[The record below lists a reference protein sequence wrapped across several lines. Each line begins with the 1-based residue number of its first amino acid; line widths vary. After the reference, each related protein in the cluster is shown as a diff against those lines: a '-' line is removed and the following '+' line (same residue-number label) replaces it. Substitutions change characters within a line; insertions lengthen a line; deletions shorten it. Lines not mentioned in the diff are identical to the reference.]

1 MKPLKKKPLST
12 KGKWML
18 AITTLLAVGAT
29 IGFIYWI
36 SSKEPS
42 WKYVQ
47 SFQNNRFLTSV
58 DKTSKRYKSSQ
69 EDFFLIHIYDFNT
82 NTYNEALKVSI
93 ENGMAN
99 QSEYKGYSDRYIWL
113 TTPQWTAVD
122 MRSADHSILDFATLK
137 KRICGKNP
145 QQFKDVIE
153 LAEVEGY
160 LKATN
165 QNGDAFF
172 VNLETFATT
181 QTAPKPFY
189 DVYHKDY
196 SILDQLPLFTIGSYY
211 SENFHFVATVNQ
223 TDYDL
228 QPINENN
235 PIKRS
240 LFSSPNNG
248 PDQISVTVTDS
259 TQAVIQNGTVITPVP
274 QTQAVEQEK
283 TRLTDRSFINAIGI
297 AVTNNRFVFR
307 YQKSVDRMAPWY
319 LAWFDLKTNSV
330 IKEVNLAAEGMVIE
344 TSLDEI
350 SHAVS
355 LDEKWVFF
363 MIANKKPVRFKL

>member
-1 MKPLKKKPLST
+1 MKSFKKKPLST
-12 KGKWML
+12 KGKWL
-18 AITTLLAVGAT
+18 ISFTTLLAVGAT

-58 DKTSKRYKSSQ
+58 DKTSKRYKSTQ
-69 EDFFLIHIYDFNT
+69 EDFFLIHIYDFKT
-82 NTYNEALKVSI
+82 NEYNDALKVPI
-93 ENGMAN
+93 ENGMAY

-122 MRSADHSILDFATLK
+122 MHSADHTILDFATLK

-165 QNGDAFF
+165 QNGDEFF

-181 QTAPKPFY
+181 QTAPTPFY

-196 SILDQLPLFTIGSYY
+196 SILDQLPLFTTGSYY
-211 SENFHFVATVNQ
+211 SENFHFIATVNQ
-223 TDYDL
+223 TDYDF

-274 QTQAVEQEK
+274 QTQTVEQVK
-283 TRLTDRSFINAIGI
+283 TRLTDRSFINAVGIG
-297 AVTNNRFVFR
+297 VSNNRFVFR
-307 YQKSVDRMAPWY
+307 YQKAVDKMAPWY

-330 IKEVNLAAEGMVIE
+330 IKEVNLATEGIVIE
-344 TSLDEI
+344 TSMDEI

-355 LDEKWVFF
+355 LDGKWVFF
-363 MIANKKPVRFKL
+363 MIATKKPVRFKL